1 MQDPT
6 SLSAKNEQFD
16 QFRANPDEDS
26 SDLFERSD
34 YYLGGGFWMRFEK
47 WGAGGKFISYKREGE
62 RRPERERRRGRER
75 EREIEE
81 WREREKDIIMA

>member
-1 MQDPT
+1 
-6 SLSAKNEQFD
+6 
-16 QFRANPDEDS
+16 
-26 SDLFERSD
+26 
-34 YYLGGGFWMRFEK
+34 MRFEK

-81 WREREKDIIMA
+81 WREREKGYNYGMTWHGMD